1 MAIREGYEINNINRL
16 LENKYQNSD
25 YKELEVENEYTE
37 KLIELGSELS
47 GEIKFVALESQKF
60 DTWSEYYS
68 LFAISKSNV
77 SMFPKLLDKAIKL
90 VISVFGNDTMI
101 DSVDCSR
108 SEFYYIMI
116 FSRI

>member
-47 GEIKFVALESQKF
+47 GEIKFVTLESQKF
-60 DTWSEYYS
+60 DTW
-68 LFAISKSNV
+68 
-77 SMFPKLLDKAIKL
+77 
-90 VISVFGNDTMI
+90 
-101 DSVDCSR
+101 
-108 SEFYYIMI
+108 
-116 FSRI
+116 

>member
-47 GEIKFVALESQKF
+47 GEIKFITLESQKF

-68 LFAISKSNV
+68 LFAISKSNCLIL
-77 SMFPKLLDKAIKL
+77 SFISCLLFS
-90 VISVFGNDTMI
+90 ISSI
-101 DSVDCSR
+101 DFKILFLFASIS
-108 SEFYYIMI
+108 
-116 FSRI
+116 